1 MKKFLVIAAVIV
13 ILLVLVDIT
22 VLKDKGMVDNVGQA
36 DKPKKIEELE
46 ELPVG
51 IGIENMAPSFTLKDF
66 DGNEVSLGDY
76 KGKKI
81 LLNFWASWCPPCRA
95 EMPDMEKFYQKY
107 KDEGYTVIAVNMAA
121 TEKNPQDAL
130 AFVEENDL
138 TFPVLVDEKG
148 SIKALYNVMSFPTSY
163 FIDSDG
169 VIRNKVIGA
178 MSEEHMVKEMGKL
191 P

>member
-1 MKKFLVIAAVIV
+1 MVAAVIL

-22 VLKDKGMVDNVGQA
+22 VLKDKGMVDNAGQA
-36 DKPKKIEELE
+36 DKPKKVEELE

-51 IGIENMAPSFTLKDF
+51 IGIGNIAPSFTLKDL
-66 DGNEVSLGDY
+66 DGKEASLGDY

-95 EMPDMEKFYQKY
+95 EMPDMESFYQKY
-107 KDEGYTVIAVNMAA
+107 KDEGYTVIAVNAA
-121 TEKNPQDAL
+121 STEKNSLDAP
-130 AFVEENDL
+130 AFIEKNEL

-148 SIKALYNVMSFPTSY
+148 SIGALYNVISLPTSY

-169 VIRNKVIGA
+169 VIRNKVTGP
-178 MSEEHMVKEMGKL
+178 MSEERIVREMTNL

>member
-1 MKKFLVIAAVIV
+1 MKKFLLVAAIIV
-13 ILLVLVDIT
+13 IMLVLVDIT
-22 VLKDKGMVDNVGQA
+22 VLKDQGMVENAGKV
-36 DKPKKIEELE
+36 DKPKKDEELE

-51 IGIENMAPSFTLKDF
+51 IGIGNIAPSFTLKDL

-95 EMPDMEKFYQKY
+95 EMPDMESFYQNY
-107 KDEGYTVIAVNMAA
+107 KDKGYVVIAVNAA
-121 TEKNPQDAL
+121 STEKNSLDAPD
-130 AFVEENDL
+130 FVKKNDL

-148 SIKALYNVMSFPTSY
+148 SINARYNVMSLPTSY

-178 MSEEHMVKEMGKL
+178 MSEEHMVKEMRKL

>member
-1 MKKFLVIAAVIV
+1 MKRFLLVAVVIV

-22 VLKDKGMVDNVGQA
+22 VLKDKGVVENAGQA

-51 IGIENMAPSFTLKDF
+51 IGIENMAPSFTLKDL
-66 DGNEVSLGDY
+66 DGNEVSLEDY
-76 KGKKI
+76 KGQRV

-95 EMPDMEKFYQKY
+95 EMPDMESFYQKY
-107 KDEGYTVIAVNMAA
+107 KDEGYTVIAVNMAS
-121 TEKNPQDAL
+121 TEKNSKDAP
-130 AFVEENDL
+130 AFVEKNNL

-148 SIKALYNVMSFPTSY
+148 LIGALYNALSLPTSY

-169 VIRNKVIGA
+169 VIRQKVTGP
-178 MSEEHMVKEMGKL
+178 MSEEQMVKEMKNL